1 MGRYGAFTDEAM
13 ASKWVCLGCDGDYV
27 FHGIQIGVIA

>member
-1 MGRYGAFTDEAM
+1 M

-27 FHGIQIGVIA
+27 FHGIWTGVIT